1 MSKKVLT
8 IDDSKTLR
16 LIVTRHLKPFG
27 VEVLEAEN
35 GQVGL
40 AKAQSELPDLILL
53 DYNMPILDG
62 FHTLVELKTD
72 PNLKPIPV
80 MMLTTETVKE
90 TVFKLIKLGL
100 MDYIAKPFTRELL
113 LQKVNGVLQLYEGDT
128 PPAES
133 ELTSQAE
140 VWSGTPMAL
149 IVDDKENVL
158 KMVKEYLGNGFDVRT
173 ADTGQMALKFISNS
187 HFDWL
192 FLDLDLPDMN
202 STKIYHAYMETRR
215 PPGRERNVIA
225 MALRTARNE
234 VAEARNRG
242 MHDILFKPF
251 TKEDVRKAVATAGS
265 KTPAATTTADMDQQ
279 EGFLSTRGDIRI
291 LNCPDANDPSFSD
304 FALSINTEL
313 LKEVNNMADE
323 GLGKLIIKLSPG
335 VISSFTVAKQFM
347 TLLGQVRSLA
357 LQVRLVADHERTR
370 DWISRYS
377 EAKSIIIFHTMEEA
391 LQSFTDSA
399 EPPTEL
405 QAAEKQT

>member
-40 AKAQSELPDLILL
+40 TKAQAEMPDLILL

-100 MDYIAKPFTRELL
+100 KDYIAKPFTRELL

-133 ELTSQAE
+133 ELNSQAE
-140 VWSGTPMAL
+140 VWNGTPMAL

-158 KMVKEYLGNGFDVRT
+158 KMVKEYLGVGFDVRT
-173 ADTGQMALKFISNS
+173 ADTGQMALKFISNT

-202 STKIYHAYMETRR
+202 STKIYHAYMEARR

-234 VAEARNRG
+234 VQEARNRG

-251 TKEDVRKAVATAGS
+251 TKEDVLKAVASAGS
-265 KTPAATTTADMDQQ
+265 KAPVTGTPGEAEQAD
-279 EGFLSTRGDIRI
+279 GFLSTRGDIRI

-304 FALSINTEL
+304 FALSINTEII
-313 LKEVNNMADE
+313 KEINNMADE

-347 TLLGQVRSLA
+347 TLLGQIKSLA
-357 LQVRLVADHERTR
+357 LQVRVIADQERIR
-370 DWISRYS
+370 DWLSRYS
-377 EAKSIIIFHTMEEA
+377 EAKNLPTFHTMEEA
-391 LQSFTDSA
+391 LQSLADSTL
-399 EPPTEL
+399 PPGEL
-405 QAAEKQT
+405 ETAEK

>member
-1 MSKKVLT
+1 MSKKVLA

-16 LIVTRHLKPFG
+16 LIVARHLKPFG

-40 AKAQSELPDLILL
+40 AKAVSEMPDLILL

-72 PNLKPIPV
+72 PNLKSIPV

-100 MDYIAKPFTRELL
+100 KDYIAKPFTRELL
-113 LQKVNGVLQLYEGDT
+113 LQKVNGILQLYEGDT

-133 ELTSQAE
+133 ELTSQAD
-140 VWSGTPMAL
+140 VWNGTPMAL

-173 ADTGQMALKFISNS
+173 ADTGQMALKFISS
-187 HFDWL
+187 THFDWL

-202 STKIYHAYMETRR
+202 STKIYHTYMETRK

-225 MALRTARNE
+225 MALHTARNE
-234 VAEARNRG
+234 VQEARSRG

-251 TKEDVRKAVATAGS
+251 TKEDVLKAIASAGS
-265 KTPAATTTADMDQQ
+265 KAPAAGSTEDAGQQ

-291 LNCPDANDPSFSD
+291 LSCPDANDASFSD

-313 LKEVNNMADE
+313 PKEINNMADE

-347 TLLGQVRSLA
+347 TLLGQIKCLA
-357 LQVRLVADHERTR
+357 LQVRLVADQERIR
-370 DWISRYS
+370 DWLGRYS
-377 EAKSIIIFHTMEEA
+377 EAKNLPVAQTMEEA
-391 LQSFTDSA
+391 LQSLSDSA
-399 EPPTEL
+399 VASSDF